1 MQKKRCKQVHIFTK
15 SGDRVECAKTVQIER
30 RPRQSIC
37 VRNTNVLVR
46 VHFSKSTVLTQRHQ
60 LKFPSRVNTANANQ
74 HASHPSCRDW
84 SRHLGEGHALLN
96 LSNCQRRVQ
105 SLGACPRAVKNGVAT
120 VQAHAVVEGFLALS
134 HLLVSR
140 VGDPAVRLEKNSG
153 SKVLLLVPPVRGARG
168 RAAGAENAFVE
179 TVELLAVL
187 LGLAV
192 LATLARVS
200 ILRWRKQVLW
210 RKLTSGAGV
219 ERWR

>member
-1 MQKKRCKQVHIFTK
+1 MQNKRCKRVHIFTK
-15 SGDRVECAKTVQIER
+15 SGDPVECAKTVQFGR
-30 RPRQSIC
+30 RPPRQRESVC
-37 VRNTNVLVR
+37 VRNANVLVR
-46 VHFSKSTVLTQRHQ
+46 VHFFKSTVLTQRHQ
-60 LKFPSRVNTANANQ
+60 LKSPSRVNTANANQ
-74 HASHPSCRDW
+74 RASTPSCLDW
-84 SRHLGEGHALLN
+84 SRRLGEGHALLD
-96 LSNCQRRVQ
+96 LGNCQRRVQ

-153 SKVLLLVPPVRGARG
+153 SKVLLLVPPVRGARR

-179 TVELLAVL
+179 TVELLAIL

-200 ILRWRKQVLW
+200 ILGWRK
-210 RKLTSGAGV
+210 
-219 ERWR
+219 